1 MSDGTTEVGALRWA
15 RRERQTRETRIAV
28 EVNVDGTGRC
38 EAQTGIGFLDHLLD
52 AFARH
57 GLFDLTVRADGDL
70 QVDSH
75 HTAEDV
81 AILLG
86 RVFDQAL
93 GDRRGIVRIAHAYA
107 PLDEALAL
115 AVIDISGR
123 GHAEVTTGIVEP
135 RLGTLDSD
143 LVRHFLAS
151 FAVEA
156 RITLHGQVL
165 SGQNGHHRAEA
176 LMKAFARALD
186 AATRLDPRLGDAI
199 PSTKGAL
206 G

>member
-1 MSDGTTEVGALRWA
+1 MDQPILVAA
-15 RRERQTRETRIAV
+15 RRAHLERKTRETSI
-28 EVNVDGTGRC
+28 EVTVDIDGTGRSDV
-38 EAQTGIGFLDHLLD
+38 QTGVGFLDHLLD
-52 AFARH
+52 AVARH
-57 GLFDLTVRADGDL
+57 GLFDLTVKADGDL
-70 QVDSH
+70 QIDSH

-86 RVFDQAL
+86 RAFDQAL

-123 GHAEVTTGIVEP
+123 GHAEVSAEIRESM
-135 RLGTLDSD
+135 LGTLEADM
-143 LVRHFLAS
+143 VRHMLAS

-156 RITLHGQVL
+156 KLTLHAQIL

-176 LMKAFARALD
+176 LFKAFARALD
-186 AATRLDPRLGDAI
+186 AATRLDLRLGDAV
-199 PSTKGAL
+199 PSTKGIL

>member
-1 MSDGTTEVGALRWA
+1 MTADVT
-15 RRERQTRETRIAV
+15 RRAQLERRTRETSIVVA
-28 EVNVDGTGRC
+28 VNVDGTGR
-38 EAQTGIGFLDHLLD
+38 ADVQTGIGFLDHMLD
-52 AFARH
+52 AIARH
-57 GLFDLTVRADGDL
+57 GLFDLTVKAEGDL

-86 RVFDQAL
+86 RAFDQAL
-93 GDRRGIVRIAHAYA
+93 GDRRGITRIAHAYA

-123 GHAEVTTGIVEP
+123 GHAEIDAPMREP
-135 RLGTLDSD
+135 MLGTLDSD
-143 LVRHFLAS
+143 MVRHFLVS

-156 RITLHGQVL
+156 KLTLHGQVL
-165 SGQNGHHRAEA
+165 SGANGHHRAEA
-176 LMKAFARALD
+176 LFKAFARALD
-186 AATRLDPRLGDAI
+186 AATRIDLRLGDAV
-199 PSTKGAL
+199 PSTKGTL

>member
-1 MSDGTTEVGALRWA
+1 MDQPVLVAA
-15 RRERQTRETRIAV
+15 RRAHLERKTRETSIEVAV
-28 EVNVDGTGRC
+28 DIDGSGRSDI
-38 EAQTGIGFLDHLLD
+38 QTGVGFLDHLLD
-52 AFARH
+52 ACARH
-57 GLFDLTVRADGDL
+57 GLFDLTVKADGDRHI
-70 QVDSH
+70 DSH

-86 RVFDQAL
+86 RAFDQAL

-123 GHAEVTTGIVEP
+123 GFAAVDGEIGVP
-135 RLGTLDSD
+135 MLGTLESD
-143 LVRHFLAS
+143 MVRHMLAS

-156 RITLHGQVL
+156 KLTLHAQIL
-165 SGQNGHHRAEA
+165 SGTNGHHRAEA
-176 LMKAFARALD
+176 LFKAFARALD
-186 AATRLDPRLGDAI
+186 AATRLDLRLGDTV
-199 PSTKGAL
+199 PSTKGTL